1 MFKKGL
7 TYLIILL
14 VYCFITDVSVEA
26 KLLPRFAGS
35 AGKSTGKVAYS
46 GVTASVRF
54 NGARNGIN
62 LYLGSLN
69 KASSVSYMLSY
80 QSNGKDEGAMGTIYV
95 SGEDSATR
103 ELLFGTCSGAVC
115 TYHTGITNA
124 KLEIT
129 TELTSGKKTLRRFRL
144 RV

>member
-1 MFKKGL
+1 MLKK
-7 TYLIILL
+7 LIIISLL
-14 VYCFITDVSVEA
+14 LLTLSTVTIVYA
-26 KLLPRFAGS
+26 KVLPRFAGPV
-35 AGKSTGKVAYS
+35 GKSTGKVAYS

-69 KASSVSYMLSY
+69 KASSVTYMLSY

-95 SGEDSATR
+95 SGENSATR
-103 ELLFGTCSGAVC
+103 ELLFGTCSAAVC

-144 RV
+144 KV

>member
-1 MFKKGL
+1 MLKKL
-7 TYLIILL
+7 TIIILL
-14 VYCFITDVSVEA
+14 LLSLSTATLVYA
-26 KLLPRFAGS
+26 KVLPRFAGS
-35 AGKSTGKVAYS
+35 AGKSTGGVAYS
-46 GVTASVRF
+46 GVGASVRF
-54 NGARNGIN
+54 NGARNGITISLTN
-62 LYLGSLN
+62 LN
-69 KASSVSYMLSY
+69 KASSVMYMLSY

-95 SGEDSATR
+95 SGENSATR